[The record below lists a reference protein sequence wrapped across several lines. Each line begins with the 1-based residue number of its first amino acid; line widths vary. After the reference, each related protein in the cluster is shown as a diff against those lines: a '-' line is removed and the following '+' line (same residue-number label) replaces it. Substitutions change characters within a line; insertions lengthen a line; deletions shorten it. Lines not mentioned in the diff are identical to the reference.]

1 MSKAYDILNELKMLT
16 PYIQSLEDEREQL
29 RASLLTSPKIS
40 DMKTTGGIKRNVDDS
55 YISMLGVDKELEEA
69 LKRKRELTGLLKQLP
84 HEEGLVLRMAFI
96 NRYSEYEIRD
106 RLRIGR
112 NRYYQLKKGGIKML
126 DEILLSGTN

>member
-40 DMKTTGGIKRNVDDS
+40 DMKVVGGIKRNIDDS
-55 YISMLGVDKELEEA
+55 YISMLGIDEELEEA

-106 RLRIGR
+106 RSRIGR
-112 NRYYQLKKGGIKML
+112 NRY
-126 DEILLSGTN
+126 